1 MMITDIERHKG
12 STLGNAGLAFI
23 GEMARI
29 SGLDGLVDR
38 ESRKKQPRIKE
49 HEIFRTLAAL
59 LSQGKTDFDHVRE
72 YYGDDFFSAC
82 LGLER
87 IPSAEIMRQRFQSI
101 AQETD
106 LGDKLPQCSIELWK
120 RSGMKPVLITAD
132 DGNTKES
139 WARLDIDVS
148 IYDNSDTKKEKAR
161 PTYDNRFGFAPIF
174 AHLDGGWMV
183 HSELRP
189 GSSHSSCEGTDEFFL
204 ESIGYARSMVD
215 SKILVVADSGFDS
228 KERMKKLI
236 AEPCCDFIIKH
247 NLRRVSKDEWLAKA
261 KEHSVEVESYS
272 NKREK
277 GRIYR
282 GSIASELGQNHG
294 HIRQVF
300 EITEILSKN
309 KRPLIIPEIRVCV
322 LWTSLEL
329 SPKQVL
335 VLYRQ
340 RGTSEQ
346 YHSELKTDMD
356 MERLPSGKFAVN
368 AVFLRLGML
377 VYNMLRVAS
386 TDIIA
391 AHTLGLKKATRRRTR
406 TVMRS
411 VMGICG
417 RIVRHARR
425 TKLYISCSEPWHEVV
440 RNLFLRLK
448 FS

>member
-1 MMITDIERHKG
+1 MAGQFHR
-12 STLGNAGLAFI
+12 NA
-23 GEMARI
+23 
-29 SGLDGLVDR
+29 
-38 ESRKKQPRIKE
+38 Q
-49 HEIFRTLAAL
+49 
-59 LSQGKTDFDHVRE
+59 
-72 YYGDDFFSAC
+72 
-82 LGLER
+82 
-87 IPSAEIMRQRFQSI
+87 
-101 AQETD
+101 
-106 LGDKLPQCSIELWK
+106 
-120 RSGMKPVLITAD
+120 
-132 DGNTKES
+132 
-139 WARLDIDVS
+139 
-148 IYDNSDTKKEKAR
+148 
-161 PTYDNRFGFAPIF
+161 
-174 AHLDGGWMV
+174 
-183 HSELRP
+183 
-189 GSSHSSCEGTDEFFL
+189 
-204 ESIGYARSMVD
+204 
-215 SKILVVADSGFDS
+215 
-228 KERMKKLI
+228 
-236 AEPCCDFIIKH
+236 
-247 NLRRVSKDEWLAKA
+247 
-261 KEHSVEVESYS
+261 YS

-335 VLYRQ
+335 MLYRQ

-417 RIVRHARR
+417 RIVRHARQ
-425 TKLYISCSEPWHEVV
+425 TKLYISCSEPWYEVV